1 MSQWNITYG
10 VKIIVETACDGYFG
24 EVQTILTA
32 PAAGNFLS
40 LSISAYSTTRLA
52 IPQFSSQTI
61 TIAANT
67 SCFCSAGTQS
77 SNTNCDSSI
86 LVGTSNTIQHENTSI
101 GLIKFQL
108 PTAKVTFQKTV
119 LKLNVEE
126 VVGKSDIR
134 LQVLGV
140 ISPNSDWN
148 QTFVSW
154 SSMSSLSNGIQWLTP
169 LASGNKIDRISKNFI
184 NWASL
189 SNIFVVG
196 HVSMKNGDKNQTK
209 IIDVTDYVK
218 SVANVGSSSISFLL
232 YRPFVHP
239 SYNTTQ

>member
-1 MSQWNITYG
+1 
-10 VKIIVETACDGYFG
+10 
-24 EVQTILTA
+24 
-32 PAAGNFLS
+32 
-40 LSISAYSTTRLA
+40 
-52 IPQFSSQTI
+52 
-61 TIAANT
+61 
-67 SCFCSAGTQS
+67 
-77 SNTNCDSSI
+77 
-86 LVGTSNTIQHENTSI
+86 
-101 GLIKFQL
+101 
-108 PTAKVTFQKTV
+108 V